1 MFKTTFFLLSFFT
14 FNVFIFAQD
23 AKNQT
28 DKSRIN
34 APAGMK
40 IMRPATTKTP
50 AEKESPP
57 KYYNSKEHRK
67 QTAAKPTQRI
77 GMKSVGSL
85 EKELSALKD
94 KLTYLKQQPNTPA
107 INAEITN
114 LQTTITQKQQQ
125 INRFKATTK

>member
-1 MFKTTFFLLSFFT
+1 MLKVILFLSFFFS
-14 FNVFIFAQD
+14 FNAFVFAQD
-23 AKNQT
+23 TKNQS

-34 APAGMK
+34 APEVVK
-40 IMRPATTKTP
+40 ISRPAKATS
-50 AEKESPP
+50 AKETSPP
-57 KYYNSKEHRK
+57 KYYSSKEHRK
-67 QTAAKPTQRI
+67 QTAAKPTQRV

-85 EKELSALKD
+85 EKELSVLKD